1 MPSFK
6 LSFWESNYCKGDQSA
21 KFTSVVSN
29 AKNDKH
35 DDFRLVVFHLPHAS
49 YAHKSYWL
57 CDRCDK
63 DFMLKETAAVND
75 VKT

>member
-1 MPSFK
+1 MPTFK
-6 LSFWESNYCKGDQSA
+6 LAFWESNYCKGDQSA

-29 AKNDKH
+29 AIKNDKH

-57 CDRCDK
+57 YDRIIDRY
-63 DFMLKETAAVND
+63 FMLEKQLPSMT
-75 VKT
+75 T